1 MMKPLIVTIAV
12 MLFVACAQVHTQ
24 ELRSAQTE
32 SFTEHVRAEM
42 ERYRVRAQLLARARL
57 YVPIADV
64 KYYRLN
70 LRIADQKNF
79 LSGDVTTLARVT
91 DASATQITYDL
102 NNTMKVDS
110 AFVDGVRAQ
119 FSQNQSTLQITLVRP
134 YNAGDLVTTRVYYR
148 GNPAYTGLGSY
159 ADAVSAEGSRWV
171 YTLSEPYGARDWWPC
186 IDHPSDKADSADIVL
201 TCAQTLTPVS
211 NGMLADTVRNTDST
225 KTYTWK
231 ERYPISTYLIAATI
245 GNFTKVSD
253 WYKYAPTDSMEV
265 TSYVLPTIAQSSPQY
280 RQNLALVPRMLEVY
294 SSMFGQYPFIKEK
307 YGQVEFGWG
316 GGMEHQT
323 LTSLG
328 SRAFTEGTIAHEL
341 AHQWFGD
348 MITCRTWGDLWL
360 NEGFAQYCEALW
372 RERQYGAAAYASVM
386 ASRIND
392 AKNAQGTLFVKDTG
406 DVNNL
411 FNYTRVY
418 QKGSWVLH
426 MLRHAVGDSMFFA
439 SMRAYAHD
447 PSVQYGTASTAD
459 VRRVFEQ
466 TTGKDL
472 AWFFNEWV
480 FGESYPRYVCT
491 LSSAAEGQTYR
502 AQVRIQQTTGTI
514 NPAFFTMPVDL
525 KFFSGSWDTT
535 LTITTNAQDQTAQFV
550 LSHKPDSLQFD
561 PQNWILRDVTRANTS
576 VAGVE
581 GVPLDFS
588 LSQNFPNPF
597 NPSTVVS
604 FSVPRQSRVSIR
616 IYDITGREV
625 AVLTEGE
632 RPAGFYHLPL
642 TMPHGASGVYL
653 CRMTAVHT
661 AGVFSETRKL
671 LLLR

>member
-1 MMKPLIVTIAV
+1 
-12 MLFVACAQVHTQ
+12 
-24 ELRSAQTE
+24 
-32 SFTEHVRAEM
+32 
-42 ERYRVRAQLLARARL
+42 
-57 YVPIADV
+57 
-64 KYYRLN
+64 
-70 LRIADQKNF
+70 
-79 LSGDVTTLARVT
+79 
-91 DASATQITYDL
+91 
-102 NNTMKVDS
+102 
-110 AFVDGVRAQ
+110 
-119 FSQNQSTLQITLVRP
+119 
-134 YNAGDLVTTRVYYR
+134 
-148 GNPAYTGLGSY
+148 
-159 ADAVSAEGSRWV
+159 
-171 YTLSEPYGARDWWPC
+171 
-186 IDHPSDKADSADIVL
+186 
-201 TCAQTLTPVS
+201 
-211 NGMLADTVRNTDST
+211 
-225 KTYTWK
+225 
-231 ERYPISTYLIAATI
+231 
-245 GNFTKVSD
+245 
-253 WYKYAPTDSMEV
+253 
-265 TSYVLPTIAQSSPQY
+265 
-280 RQNLALVPRMLEVY
+280 
-294 SSMFGQYPFIKEK
+294 
-307 YGQVEFGWG
+307 
-316 GGMEHQT
+316 
-323 LTSLG
+323 
-328 SRAFTEGTIAHEL
+328 
-341 AHQWFGD
+341 
-348 MITCRTWGDLWL
+348 
-360 NEGFAQYCEALW
+360 
-372 RERQYGAAAYASVM
+372 
-386 ASRIND
+386 
-392 AKNAQGTLFVKDTG
+392 
-406 DVNNL
+406 
-411 FNYTRVY
+411 
-418 QKGSWVLH
+418 
-426 MLRHAVGDSMFFA
+426 MFFA